1 MKNEVRDAGDPACPE
16 TLDADSITA
25 CALSFFKPNVGPSL
39 RPRDCDASLM
49 GGYYDQNEDSSC
61 KRDDGVGRLLT
72 VQRAACKVL
81 L

>member
-1 MKNEVRDAGDPACPE
+1 MKTKSVMPAIQLVP
-16 TLDADSITA
+16 
-25 CALSFFKPNVGPSL
+25 KPLTRILSL
-39 RPRDCDASLM
+39 RARYRFSSPRGALASPRDCDASLM

>member
-1 MKNEVRDAGDPACPE
+1 MPAIQLVP
-16 TLDADSITA
+16 
-25 CALSFFKPNVGPSL
+25 KPLTRILSL
-39 RPRDCDASLM
+39 RVRYRFSSPTRGPRLPRDCDASLM